1 MSSFLRL
8 RYPGASVFVDVDDK
22 DKQRKYKNNFD
33 AVPDLD
39 SNGQLKVYSES
50 EVNKIIGI
58 SGRTDSSENI
68 FNIKPVVKN
77 KTSDKE

>member
-1 MSSFLRL
+1 MNSYLRL
-8 RYPGASVFVDVDDK
+8 RYPGASVFVDVNDK

-39 SNGQLKVYSES
+39 SDGQLKVYSEY

-68 FNIKPVVKN
+68 FNIKPVIKN
-77 KTSDKE
+77 KTSVKE

>member
-22 DKQRKYKNNFD
+22 DKQKKYKYNFD

-39 SNGQLKVYSES
+39 NNGQLKVYSES

>member
-22 DKQRKYKNNFD
+22 DKQRKYKSNFD

-39 SNGQLKVYSES
+39 SNGQLKVYSED

>member
-39 SNGQLKVYSES
+39 SNGQLKVYSED

-77 KTSDKE
+77 KTNDKE